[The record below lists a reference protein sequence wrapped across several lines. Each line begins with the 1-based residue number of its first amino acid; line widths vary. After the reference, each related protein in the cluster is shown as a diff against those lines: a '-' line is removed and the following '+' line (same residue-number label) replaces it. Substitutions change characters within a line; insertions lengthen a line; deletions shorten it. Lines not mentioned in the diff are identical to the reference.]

1 MTFYFTPSRRMAG
14 MQMGNMRQAMERMM
28 EESFA
33 EPHDSERELLL
44 AVDVQASDEG
54 YEINA
59 LVPGLEADD
68 LEIEIINNTVTLRGQ
83 FKSLSKENSKY
94 LLSELPAGAFSR
106 VITLPTDVD
115 SAKVQANLK
124 NGVLSLSIPKAE
136 AHRPKTIKVTT
147 A

>member
-1 MTFYFTPSRRMAG
+1 MTFYFTPTHRMAG
-14 MQMGNMRQAMERMM
+14 LHMPNMRQAMERMM

-33 EPHDSERELLL
+33 EPRENERELLL
-44 AVDVQASDEG
+44 AVDVQDSDEG

-115 SAKVQANLK
+115 AAKTQANLK
-124 NGVLSLSIPKAE
+124 NGVLTLNILKAE
-136 AHRPKTIKVTT
+136 AHRPKTIKVTSV
-147 A
+147 